1 MQNGGS
7 PFALLATPP
16 LAQDLPIPDSMCKCA
31 LLAETTTDNG
41 RGHRRPI
48 QARNGDR
55 WTDAGREQRKDAAEA
70 YRRGI

>member
-1 MQNGGS
+1 MQKGGS

-16 LAQDLPIPDSMCKCA
+16 LAQDLPESDSMRKCA
-31 LLAETTTDNG
+31 LLAKTITDSG

-70 YRRGI
+70 HRRVV